1 MSLAGALLS
10 GDVRALARAI
20 SLAEDRDPQATELA
34 AELQPHTGNGYLV
47 GLTGAPGTGKST
59 LADALVR
66 VVRDRGQTVGVI
78 AVDPSSPFTG
88 GAVLGDRI
96 RMSRHTL
103 DKGVF
108 IRSMG
113 ARGHL
118 GGLAAASREAI
129 HLLDAYGR
137 DVILVETVGVGQSEL
152 EISSICDTVV
162 LVLMPE
168 SGDAVQTIKAGIL
181 EIADVFVINKV
192 ALRGAEKRQL
202 MAIRRKTGYEEW
214 ATRYRAG
221 KRAPK
226 EAASTMSGVPVNP
239 LYTPEDLADWS
250 YDRQLGYPGE
260 YPFTR
265 GVYPSMYRGQL
276 WTIRQF
282 AGYGTA
288 EETNR
293 RYKFLLSQGQ
303 AGLSVAFDMPTLMGY
318 DSDDPLSRG
327 EVGHCGVAIDSLE
340 DMETLFSGIEL
351 DQITTSMTINS
362 PAAILY
368 AMYVAVGEKQGH
380 APRTLG
386 GTLQNDILKEYIAQ
400 KEYIFPPEPSMR
412 LVVDTIVFA
421 ARNMPRWNAVSIS
434 GYHIREAGSTAVQEL
449 AFTLADG
456 MAYVEASVR
465 AGLSVDE
472 FAPRLSFFFDSHID
486 FFEEIAKFRAARRL
500 WARIMRDKYGAR
512 DPRSWMLRFHTQTAG
527 VSLTRQQV
535 ENNISRTAYE
545 AMAAVLGGTNSLHT
559 NSMDEVLAL
568 PTERAA
574 QIALRTQ
581 QVLAHETGIT
591 NTIDPLA
598 GSFFLERLT
607 DEMEHGAQQYFD
619 RIDEQGGVLPCIEYG
634 FFQR

>member
-1 MSLAGALLS
+1 
-10 GDVRALARAI
+10 
-20 SLAEDRDPQATELA
+20 
-34 AELQPHTGNGYLV
+34 
-47 GLTGAPGTGKST
+47 
-59 LADALVR
+59 
-66 VVRDRGQTVGVI
+66 
-78 AVDPSSPFTG
+78 
-88 GAVLGDRI
+88 
-96 RMSRHTL
+96 
-103 DKGVF
+103 
-108 IRSMG
+108 
-113 ARGHL
+113 
-118 GGLAAASREAI
+118 
-129 HLLDAYGR
+129 
-137 DVILVETVGVGQSEL
+137 
-152 EISSICDTVV
+152 
-162 LVLMPE
+162 
-168 SGDAVQTIKAGIL
+168 
-181 EIADVFVINKV
+181 
-192 ALRGAEKRQL
+192 
-202 MAIRRKTGYEEW
+202 MAIRRKTAYEEW
-214 ATRYRAG
+214 ATRYHAG

-226 EAASTMSGVPVNP
+226 ETATTISGVPVQP
-239 LYTPEDLADWS
+239 LYTPDDLAGWS
-250 YDRQLGYPGE
+250 YDEKLGYPGE
-260 YPFTR
+260 FPYTR

-288 EETNR
+288 DETNR
-293 RYKFLLSQGQ
+293 RYKFLLAHGQ

-318 DSDDPLSRG
+318 DSDDSLSQG

-340 DMETLFSGIEL
+340 DMETLFDGIRL
-351 DQITTSMTINS
+351 DEITTSMTINS

-368 AMYVAVGEKQGH
+368 AMYIAVGEKQGLS
-380 APRTLG
+380 AAKLG

-434 GYHIREAGSTAVQEL
+434 GYHIREAGSTATQEL

-456 MAYVEASVR
+456 MAYVEASMK
-465 AGLSVDE
+465 AGLKVDE

-500 WARIMRDKYGAR
+500 WARVMREKYGAK
-512 DPRSWMLRFHTQTAG
+512 DPKSWMLRFHTQTAG
-527 VSLTRQQV
+527 VSLTRQQA

-581 QVLAHETGIT
+581 QVLAHETGVT

-598 GSFFLERLT
+598 GSYFLEQLT
-607 DEMEHGAQQYFD
+607 DEMERGARQYFD
-619 RIDEQGGVLPCIEYG
+619 RIDEQGGVLRCIENG
-634 FFQR
+634 FFQREIADAAFEFERKLEANERIVVGVNAYKDGEGGEVPTLRIGPETEADQVRRVEAGRGRRDNTSVGNRLGEVKAAAAGSDN

>member
-1 MSLAGALLS
+1 MDEEGRITDAGIEVQPLYRPDDLEGS
-10 GDVRALARAI
+10 FDP
-20 SLAEDRDPQATELA
+20 SRDLGEP
-34 AELQPHTGNGYLV
+34 
-47 GLTGAPGTGKST
+47 GAP
-59 LADALVR
+59 
-66 VVRDRGQTVGVI
+66 
-78 AVDPSSPFTG
+78 
-88 GAVLGDRI
+88 
-96 RMSRHTL
+96 
-103 DKGVF
+103 
-108 IRSMG
+108 
-113 ARGHL
+113 
-118 GGLAAASREAI
+118 
-129 HLLDAYGR
+129 
-137 DVILVETVGVGQSEL
+137 
-152 EISSICDTVV
+152 
-162 LVLMPE
+162 
-168 SGDAVQTIKAGIL
+168 
-181 EIADVFVINKV
+181 
-192 ALRGAEKRQL
+192 
-202 MAIRRKTGYEEW
+202 
-214 ATRYRAG
+214 
-221 KRAPK
+221 
-226 EAASTMSGVPVNP
+226 
-239 LYTPEDLADWS
+239 
-250 YDRQLGYPGE
+250 
-260 YPFTR
+260 PFTR

-288 EETNR
+288 AETNR

-318 DSDDPLSRG
+318 DSDDALSQG

-340 DMETLFSGIEL
+340 DMETLFDGIRL
-351 DQITTSMTINS
+351 DEITTSMTINS

-368 AMYVAVGEKQGH
+368 AMYIAVGEKEGLSPSQ
-380 APRTLG
+380 LG

-434 GYHIREAGSTAVQEL
+434 GYHIREAGSTATQEL

-456 MAYVEASVR
+456 MAYVEASIK
-465 AGLSVDE
+465 AGLKVDE

-500 WARIMRDKYGAR
+500 WARVMREKYGAK
-512 DPRSWMLRFHTQTAG
+512 DPKSWMLRFHTQTAG

-581 QVLAHETGIT
+581 QVLAHETGIA

-598 GSFFLERLT
+598 GSYFLERLT
-607 DEMEHGAQQYFD
+607 DEMERGARQYFD
-619 RIDEQGGVLPCIEYG
+619 RIEEQGGVLRSIENG
-634 FFQR
+634 FFQREIADAAFEFERKLEANERIIVGVNAYKEGEGAPVPTLRIGPETEEAQVRRVKALKARRDNTSVRNRLEELKVAARGTDNLMPPLLNCVRAYVTEGEIMAALKEVFGVYREPILF

>member
-1 MSLAGALLS
+1 
-10 GDVRALARAI
+10 
-20 SLAEDRDPQATELA
+20 
-34 AELQPHTGNGYLV
+34 
-47 GLTGAPGTGKST
+47 
-59 LADALVR
+59 
-66 VVRDRGQTVGVI
+66 
-78 AVDPSSPFTG
+78 
-88 GAVLGDRI
+88 
-96 RMSRHTL
+96 
-103 DKGVF
+103 
-108 IRSMG
+108 
-113 ARGHL
+113 
-118 GGLAAASREAI
+118 
-129 HLLDAYGR
+129 
-137 DVILVETVGVGQSEL
+137 
-152 EISSICDTVV
+152 
-162 LVLMPE
+162 
-168 SGDAVQTIKAGIL
+168 
-181 EIADVFVINKV
+181 
-192 ALRGAEKRQL
+192 
-202 MAIRRKTGYEEW
+202 MAIRRKTAYEEW

-221 KRAPK
+221 KRAPN
-226 EAASTMSGVPVNP
+226 EAASTISGVPLAP
-239 LYTPEDLADWS
+239 LYTPDDLGTWD
-250 YDRQLGYPGE
+250 YDRELGYPGE
-260 YPFTR
+260 FPYTR

-288 EETNR
+288 QETNR

-340 DMETLFSGIEL
+340 DMETLFSGIDL
-351 DQITTSMTINS
+351 DRITTSMTINS

-368 AMYVAVGEKQGH
+368 AMYIAVGERQGH
-380 APRTLG
+380 PVKTLG

-421 ARNMPRWNAVSIS
+421 AKHMPRWNAVSIS

-456 MAYVEASVR
+456 MAYVEASIK
-465 AGLSVDE
+465 AGLPVDE

-500 WARIMRDKYGAR
+500 WARIMRDKYGAK
-512 DPRSWMLRFHTQTAG
+512 DPKSWMLRFHTQTAG

-581 QVLAHETGIT
+581 QVLAHETGVT

-598 GSFFLERLT
+598 GSYFVESLT
-607 DEMEHGAQQYFD
+607 DTMERGAQAYFD
-619 RIDEQGGVLPCIEYG
+619 RIDEQGGVLRCIENG
-634 FFQR
+634 FFQREIADAAFEFERKLEANERIIVGVNAYQDGEGGAVPTLRIGPETEQAQVRRLTALKARRDSTSVANRLDELKRTAAGSDNLMPSLLNCVKAYVTEGEIMAALKEVFGVYREPILF

>member
-1 MSLAGALLS
+1 M
-10 GDVRALARAI
+10 
-20 SLAEDRDPQATELA
+20 
-34 AELQPHTGNGYLV
+34 
-47 GLTGAPGTGKST
+47 
-59 LADALVR
+59 
-66 VVRDRGQTVGVI
+66 
-78 AVDPSSPFTG
+78 
-88 GAVLGDRI
+88 
-96 RMSRHTL
+96 
-103 DKGVF
+103 
-108 IRSMG
+108 
-113 ARGHL
+113 
-118 GGLAAASREAI
+118 
-129 HLLDAYGR
+129 
-137 DVILVETVGVGQSEL
+137 
-152 EISSICDTVV
+152 
-162 LVLMPE
+162 
-168 SGDAVQTIKAGIL
+168 
-181 EIADVFVINKV
+181 
-192 ALRGAEKRQL
+192 ALRS
-202 MAIRRKTGYEEW
+202 KTAREEW
-214 ATRYRAG
+214 ATRYRSG
-221 KRAPK
+221 RRSPRDG
-226 EAASTMSGVPVNP
+226 AATLSGVPVEP
-239 LYTPEDLADWS
+239 LYTPEDLAGWD
-250 YDRQLGYPGE
+250 YDEKLGYPGE
-260 YPFTR
+260 FPYTR

-288 EETNR
+288 EETNQ

-327 EVGHCGVAIDSLE
+327 EVGHCGVAIDSLA
-340 DMETLFSGIEL
+340 DMETLFDGIRL
-351 DQITTSMTINS
+351 DGITTSMTINS

-368 AMYVAVGEKQGH
+368 AMYIAVGEKEGVSIGQ
-380 APRTLG
+380 LG

-421 ARNMPRWNAVSIS
+421 AQQMPRWNAVSIS

-456 MAYVEASVR
+456 MAYVEATIR
-465 AGLSVDE
+465 AGLSVDD

-500 WARIMRDKYGAR
+500 WAHLMRDKYGAK

-535 ENNISRTAYE
+535 ENNVSRTAYE

-581 QVLAHETGIT
+581 QVLAHETGVA

-598 GSFFLERLT
+598 GAYFIESLT
-607 DEMEHGAQQYFD
+607 DEMERGAQRYFA
-619 RIDEQGGVLPCIEYG
+619 RIDEQGGVLACIENG
-634 FFQR
+634 FFQREIADAAFDFERQLEANERIVVGVNAYTEGDGGSFPTLKIGAETERGQVARLRAVRERRDNTSVQNRLDDLKARAGGTDNLMPPLLACVKAYATEGEIMAALKEVFGVYREPILF

>member
-1 MSLAGALLS
+1 
-10 GDVRALARAI
+10 
-20 SLAEDRDPQATELA
+20 
-34 AELQPHTGNGYLV
+34 
-47 GLTGAPGTGKST
+47 
-59 LADALVR
+59 
-66 VVRDRGQTVGVI
+66 
-78 AVDPSSPFTG
+78 
-88 GAVLGDRI
+88 
-96 RMSRHTL
+96 
-103 DKGVF
+103 
-108 IRSMG
+108 
-113 ARGHL
+113 
-118 GGLAAASREAI
+118 
-129 HLLDAYGR
+129 
-137 DVILVETVGVGQSEL
+137 
-152 EISSICDTVV
+152 
-162 LVLMPE
+162 
-168 SGDAVQTIKAGIL
+168 
-181 EIADVFVINKV
+181 
-192 ALRGAEKRQL
+192 

-421 ARNMPRWNAVSIS
+421 AKNMPRWNAVSIS

-456 MAYVEASVR
+456 MAYVEASMA
-465 AGLSVDE
+465 AGLDVDD

-500 WARIMRDKYGAR
+500 WARIMRDKYGAK
-512 DPRSWMLRFHTQTAG
+512 DPKSWMLRFHTQTAG

-535 ENNISRTAYE
+535 ENNVSRTAYE

-581 QVLAHETGIT
+581 QVLAHETGVT

-598 GSFFLERLT
+598 GSYFLENLT
-607 DEMEHGAQQYFD
+607 DEMERGAQRYFD
-619 RIDEQGGVLPCIEYG
+619 RIEEQGGVLRCIENG
-634 FFQR
+634 FFQREIADAAFKLEANERIIVGVNAYQEGEGAEVPTLRIGPETEQAQVHKLKALKSRRDNTTVINRLQDLKVMARGSDNVMPALLDCVRAYVTEGEIMAAFKEVFGVYREPILF

>member
-1 MSLAGALLS
+1 M
-10 GDVRALARAI
+10 
-20 SLAEDRDPQATELA
+20 
-34 AELQPHTGNGYLV
+34 
-47 GLTGAPGTGKST
+47 
-59 LADALVR
+59 
-66 VVRDRGQTVGVI
+66 
-78 AVDPSSPFTG
+78 AV
-88 GAVLGDRI
+88 
-96 RMSRHTL
+96 
-103 DKGVF
+103 
-108 IRSMG
+108 
-113 ARGHL
+113 
-118 GGLAAASREAI
+118 
-129 HLLDAYGR
+129 
-137 DVILVETVGVGQSEL
+137 
-152 EISSICDTVV
+152 
-162 LVLMPE
+162 
-168 SGDAVQTIKAGIL
+168 
-181 EIADVFVINKV
+181 
-192 ALRGAEKRQL
+192 
-202 MAIRRKTGYEEW
+202 RRKTAYEEW
-214 ATRYRAG
+214 ATRYRAA

-226 EAASTMSGVPVNP
+226 EAATTVSGVPIEP
-239 LYTPEDLADWS
+239 LYTPEALEGWS
-250 YDRQLGYPGE
+250 YDEKLGYPGE
-260 YPFTR
+260 YPYTR

-318 DSDDPLSRG
+318 DSEDPLSAG

-340 DMETLFSGIEL
+340 DMETLFDGIRL

-368 AMYVAVGEKQGH
+368 AMYIAVGEKQGLKPE
-380 APRTLG
+380 ALG

-400 KEYIFPPEPSMR
+400 KEYIFPPGPSMR

-421 ARNMPRWNAVSIS
+421 AHNMPRWNAVSIS
-434 GYHIREAGSTAVQEL
+434 GYHIREAGSTAIQEL

-456 MAYVEASVR
+456 MAYVEASMK

-500 WARIMRDKYGAR
+500 WARIMREKYGAKN
-512 DPRSWMLRFHTQTAG
+512 PKSWMLRFHTQTAG

-535 ENNISRTAYE
+535 ENNISRTAFE

-574 QIALRTQ
+574 HIALRTQ
-581 QVLAHETGIT
+581 QVLAHETGVT

-598 GSFFLERLT
+598 GSYFVEHLT
-607 DEMEHGAQQYFD
+607 DAMERGAQEYFD
-619 RIDEQGGVLPCIEYG
+619 RIDEQGGVLPCIENG
-634 FFQR
+634 FFQREIADAAFEFERKLEANERIIVGVNAYQDGEGGDVPTLRIGPEIEQAQVRRLQALKQRRDNTSVRNRLDALKRAATGSDNLMPPLLDCVKAYVTEGEIMAALKGVFGVYREPILF

>member
-1 MSLAGALLS
+1 MAL
-10 GDVRALARAI
+10 R
-20 SLAEDRDPQATELA
+20 
-34 AELQPHTGNGYLV
+34 
-47 GLTGAPGTGKST
+47 
-59 LADALVR
+59 
-66 VVRDRGQTVGVI
+66 
-78 AVDPSSPFTG
+78 
-88 GAVLGDRI
+88 
-96 RMSRHTL
+96 
-103 DKGVF
+103 
-108 IRSMG
+108 RSKG
-113 ARGHL
+113 AR
-118 GGLAAASREAI
+118 
-129 HLLDAYGR
+129 
-137 DVILVETVGVGQSEL
+137 
-152 EISSICDTVV
+152 
-162 LVLMPE
+162 
-168 SGDAVQTIKAGIL
+168 
-181 EIADVFVINKV
+181 
-192 ALRGAEKRQL
+192 
-202 MAIRRKTGYEEW
+202 EEW
-214 ATRYRAG
+214 AAQYRAG
-221 KRAPK
+221 KRPPK
-226 EAASTMSGVPVNP
+226 QDASTMSGLPVEP
-239 LYTPEDLADWS
+239 LYTPDDLIGWD
-250 YDRQLGYPGE
+250 YDEKLGYPGE
-260 YPFTR
+260 FPYTR

-288 EETNR
+288 AETNQ

-318 DSDDPLSRG
+318 DSDDPLSEG

-340 DMETLFSGIEL
+340 DMEALFDGIQL

-368 AMYVAVGEKQGH
+368 AMYIAVGEKQGLKP
-380 APRTLG
+380 AQLG

-421 ARNMPRWNAVSIS
+421 ARQMPRWNPVSIS
-434 GYHIREAGSTAVQEL
+434 GYHIREAGSTATQEL

-456 MAYVEASVR
+456 MAYVEASIK
-465 AGLSVDE
+465 AGLNVDD

-500 WARIMRDKYGAR
+500 WARVMRDKYGAR

-535 ENNISRTAYE
+535 ENNITRTAYE

-574 QIALRTQ
+574 HIALRTQ
-581 QVLAHETGIT
+581 QVLAHETGVA

-598 GSFFLERLT
+598 GSYFLEQLT
-607 DEMEHGAQQYFD
+607 DELERGAQQYFD
-619 RIDEQGGVLPCIEYG
+619 RIDEQGGVLRCIENG
-634 FFQR
+634 FFQREIADAAFEFERKLEANERLIVGVNAYRESEATHVPTLKIGPETEVEQRRRLATLRSRRDNTSVANRLSELKTAARGSDNLMPPLLECVRAYVTEGEIMAALKDVFGVYREPILF